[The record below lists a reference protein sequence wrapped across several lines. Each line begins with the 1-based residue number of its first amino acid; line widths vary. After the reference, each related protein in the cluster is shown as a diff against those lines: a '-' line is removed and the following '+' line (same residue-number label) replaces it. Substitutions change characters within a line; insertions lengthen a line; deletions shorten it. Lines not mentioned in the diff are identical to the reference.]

1 MLARKDTYASSQ
13 GDEEPD
19 GEPEHS
25 ARSSTALNLTGA
37 SIRDSSFPGEHGDAA
52 PRGAPS
58 IVLPHQE
65 ASYVRHIALDI
76 GGSLIKLVYFSPD
89 AAEPGE
95 TAGPAP
101 GAAPRASH
109 GHHHKGGRM
118 HFVKFETARLG
129 DCLDFIQAK
138 GLHRCMLR
146 DGSSREVRVKAT
158 GGGAIRFAEVFKE
171 RLGLVLE
178 REDEIGCAVGG
189 CNFLLRTI
197 THEAFAFEA
206 GQAQFVPTSSCEGAL
221 FPYLLVNIGS
231 GVSIIRVDGPGEGQ
245 HTRVSGSSVG
255 GGTFWGLCRLLT
267 GRRDFDEMLELS
279 MQGNNANVDML
290 VGDIYGGRDYSSIGL
305 SASTI
310 ACSFGKVVGQDR
322 ELDDYNPADVAM
334 SLCRMVAYNIGQLAY
349 MHAKRYALTRVFFG
363 GFFIRGHPYTMETI
377 SFAIKFW
384 SQGEMSA
391 LFLRH
396 EGFLGAVGAFLKVH
410 PMALPGGSGAAWAR
424 GGRAA
429 PGASAGDAGADAGGA
444 GGERGA
450 AAARGLANS
459 ASTKVRAR
467 FVERFSMGAPFA
479 GGEVHG
485 PAIRDM
491 TDRVSWVEKF
501 VAVGC
506 QAAAAQQAQAA
517 AAAAR
522 EAGGAP
528 DRGGARGARL
538 SLSVPVGVEGPG
550 GVGQPPSP
558 TYLPTRIPLHVGV
571 LHYSPTQEPFPL
583 LADPAS
589 YTPNTIDINTDDAE
603 YTWLLQVL
611 EDQVPTVVEK
621 AIKSE
626 GGGDAPRRRAAA
638 FGRAFAAH
646 LQKLRQDPGAYGQLG
661 LSDLFEMR
669 EECLREFGF
678 SDVYG
683 PDKAAENGVA
693 LQVLPD
699 LLTELDGMGERER
712 LLSLVQGILA
722 ANIFDWGAKACVEL
736 YTNGT
741 ILDIYRE
748 ARRRLSK
755 RPWRVDDFDAFA
767 ARVHGA
773 PAPGSAPG
781 QQGAAAAQQTPGE
794 AQVGARMA
802 GLALAAAAAQA
813 QQRQLDGGG
822 GAPPPGGPFAG
833 GGAAAP
839 PGAGPAAPGA
849 ADDGAAADGGGGG
862 AGGGSRP
869 PFRRV
874 MVFVDNAGADIVLG
888 MLPFV
893 REMLRLGCEV
903 VMVAN
908 SLPAINDI
916 TAAELRSLLSE
927 AAEVCPII
935 KAARR
940 AALAHEAPSGGRG
953 AGLVGGPTIP
963 PYPGLRQR
971 QSSAHDL
978 QALAS
983 ASSAGSAAAGRPIA
997 AAAGSPL
1004 PGGGTACCSGSSG
1017 VGAFGSPLSSMDGAA
1032 ALPAAAMQQQQQ
1044 QQQQQQHAGPAAAG
1058 APRLLVGLSRQGGA
1072 GAGSGSSS
1080 ASSSLDGGAPPG
1092 PDPGAALDGGAD
1104 SSSGAR
1110 AVVVEPKLF
1119 VLGNGSGSP
1128 CLDLSRVPA
1137 ALADATV
1144 GVDLLVIE
1152 GMGRAIHTNLRASF
1166 KCDTLK
1172 LAMIK
1177 TERLAAK
1184 LFRGALYDCMCAFAP
1199 GARA

>member
-1 MLARKDTYASSQ
+1 MLNRRDTEASEGREGTEQ
-13 GDEEPD
+13 DEELEQELITRP
-19 GEPEHS
+19 S
-25 ARSSTALNLTGA
+25 TTALNLTGA
-37 SIRDSSFPGEHGDAA
+37 SIRDSSYPGEPA

-89 AAEPGE
+89 AADSAEAAGLAGSSAGGQRPG
-95 TAGPAP
+95 
-101 GAAPRASH
+101 H

-118 HFVKFETARLG
+118 HFVKFETARID

-138 GLHRCMLR
+138 GLHRCTLR

-158 GGGAIRFAEVFKE
+158 GGGAVRFADVFRQ

-206 GQAQFVPTSSCEGAL
+206 GQAQFVPCSSVDAEL

-310 ACSFGKVVGQDR
+310 ASSFGKVVGQEQ
-322 ELDDYNPADVAM
+322 ELADYNPADVAM

-349 MHAKRYALTRVFFG
+349 MHAKRYDLKRVFFG

-410 PMALPGGSGAAWAR
+410 PMHVPTASSVAAGHAR
-424 GGRAA
+424 
-429 PGASAGDAGADAGGA
+429 
-444 GGERGA
+444 A
-450 AAARGLANS
+450 AAANAADGEGAVSRQNSRVLHES

-479 GGEVHG
+479 GGEVRG

-491 TDRVSWVEKF
+491 SDRVSWVEKF

-506 QAAAAQQAQAA
+506 QAQQQAQQRAA
-517 AAAAR
+517 ASAASQQQQWHPRLSSTGADGSTTSSSS
-522 EAGGAP
+522 AGGAP
-528 DRGGARGARL
+528 PHPQQLPAATKKPSLDR
-538 SLSVPVGVEGPG
+538 SLSMPVEGQLQ
-550 GVGQPPSP
+550 QPASP
-558 TYLPTRIPLHVGV
+558 TGLRTRIPLHVGV

-583 LADPAS
+583 LADPAN
-589 YTPNTIDINTDDAE
+589 YCPNTIDINTDEAE
-603 YTWLLQVL
+603 YRWLLQVL

-621 AIKSE
+621 AVKSE
-626 GGGDAPRRRAAA
+626 GGGDGPRRRAAA
-638 FGRAFAAH
+638 FGRAFTAH

-678 SDVYG
+678 SDVYRL
-683 PDKAAENGVA
+683 DKEGENDVA

-699 LLTELDGMGERER
+699 LLTELDGMEQRQR
-712 LLSLVQGILA
+712 LLALVQGILA

-755 RPWRVDDFDAFA
+755 RPWRVDDFDDFLE
-767 ARVHGA
+767 RVYGSSSSSSQQQQQQQQQLPDA
-773 PAPGSAPG
+773 PAVAPASAGSPRGAQQPDSSSSTTTAPQQQQEG
-781 QQGAAAAQQTPGE
+781 QQ
-794 AQVGARMA
+794 
-802 GLALAAAAAQA
+802 
-813 QQRQLDGGG
+813 
-822 GAPPPGGPFAG
+822 
-833 GGAAAP
+833 
-839 PGAGPAAPGA
+839 
-849 ADDGAAADGGGGG
+849 
-862 AGGGSRP
+862 P

-903 VMVAN
+903 VVVAN

-916 TAAELRSLLSE
+916 TAAELRSLLSA

-935 KAARR
+935 KAARA
-940 AALAHEAPSGGRG
+940 AALAHEQAPGTSSSRGGAAAA
-953 AGLVGGPTIP
+953 AGCLAGGPSIP

-971 QSSAHDL
+971 HELQQTLSNSS
-978 QALAS
+978 S
-983 ASSAGSAAAGRPIA
+983 SSSAGSSLDGSPREVSPA
-997 AAAGSPL
+997 AAA
-1004 PGGGTACCSGSSG
+1004 
-1017 VGAFGSPLSSMDGAA
+1017 AA
-1032 ALPAAAMQQQQQ
+1032 AADEVFE
-1044 QQQQQQHAGPAAAG
+1044 
-1058 APRLLVGLSRQGGA
+1058 PR
-1072 GAGSGSSS
+1072 
-1080 ASSSLDGGAPPG
+1080 
-1092 PDPGAALDGGAD
+1092 
-1104 SSSGAR
+1104 
-1110 AVVVEPKLF
+1110 LF

-1152 GMGRAIHTNLRASF
+1152 GMGRAIHTNLRTPF

-1184 LFRGALYDCMCAFAP
+1184 LFGGCLYDCMCSFQRAPAAAAAVAARGAAGAAGGGCGQAAVAFSAQQ
-1199 GARA
+1199 